1 MWYLPGGET
10 KNLVPVSALDFDA
23 RKQSG
28 VKQAEQMEKD
38 VQTSR
43 IPVWFDD
50 SLNTREPPSDPGCS
64 WDCVTSGADGGWKI
78 EPCHK
83 FITKEF
89 ESTLLE
95 FSNIKFL
102 VDCDDVLND
111 ITAPSTP
118 GLSVYRHSINIT
130 SLLLSQENSSS
141 NSSTPKTATPSPA
154 SGSSA
159 AAVAQIF
166 DMAMGMGGDASL
178 QGCASNEF
186 FFIAGHMLDRA
197 LPDTEVHVGSK
208 WDAANISFLADDNR
222 MHYIGPLDTKRAP
235 SGATSHV
242 LCDVEMTDLDWS
254 SDDEI
259 TYNNTIL
266 SPQLGD
272 HRNLECI
279 KKRTETQDST
289 NFFVFSDDVLES
301 EDNKMQASPL
311 SGSCL
316 IKTPPPSPSLR
327 NLWDSTGP
335 KTLVGYDKEATLYRK
350 EARLA
355 DKGTPADSARRGV
368 NLRKNPKMQ
377 KMARDGQK
385 HWHDKLMEMR
395 VQYDMANIDMM
406 HPQFAEQRLMCTVRD
421 LKCQKESLLIFL
433 HFAMQQRLISPLP
446 FVHPGDASAGFLGW
460 TGFFIHPGCGER
472 FRAGVEALF
481 PEPPKIN
488 TLYHLFRRS
497 GIVPEDWRRAWDG
510 KVPFLWKGKGTST

>member
-1 MWYLPGGET
+1 M
-10 KNLVPVSALDFDA
+10 S
-23 RKQSG
+23 RKQPS
-28 VKQAEQMEKD
+28 VDQAEQIERD

-50 SLNTREPPSDPGCS
+50 SLNTREPPTSDPGYSC
-64 WDCVTSGADGGWKI
+64 DGATGADGGWMI

-83 FITKEF
+83 VIMKEF
-89 ESTLLE
+89 ESTLLQ
-95 FSNIKFL
+95 FSFIEVIL
-102 VDCDDVLND
+102 DCDDVVNDD
-111 ITAPSTP
+111 ITAASTA
-118 GLSVYRHSINIT
+118 GLSVYPINTT
-130 SLLLSQENSSS
+130 SLLLSKENSIS
-141 NSSTPKTATPSPA
+141 NSSTPKTATPLPTF
-154 SGSSA
+154 GSSTP
-159 AAVAQIF
+159 AVAQIF
-166 DMAMGMGGDASL
+166 DMAMGMGGDVSL
-178 QGCASNEF
+178 QGCASNEYS
-186 FFIAGHMLDRA
+186 FIAGHMLDRA
-197 LPDTEVHVGSK
+197 LPDTEVHIGSK
-208 WDAANISFLADDNR
+208 RDVANISFLADDNR
-222 MHYIGPLDTKRAP
+222 MHDIGPL
-235 SGATSHV
+235 SHV

-259 TYNNTIL
+259 TYNDRIL
-266 SPQLGD
+266 RPQLGD

-279 KKRTETQDST
+279 KECTETH
-289 NFFVFSDDVLES
+289 
-301 EDNKMQASPL
+301 
-311 SGSCL
+311 
-316 IKTPPPSPSLR
+316 PSPSLR

-335 KTLVGYDKEATLYRK
+335 KTMVGYDMEATLYRK

-355 DKGTPADSARRGV
+355 DKDTDAPADSARRGV

-385 HWHDKLMEMR
+385 HWHDKLLEMR
-395 VQYDMANIDMM
+395 VQYDMANIDMI

-446 FVHPGDASAGFLGW
+446 FVHPGDGSAGFLGW

-510 KVPFLWKGKGTST
+510 KVPFLWKGKGTSA

>member
-1 MWYLPGGET
+1 M
-10 KNLVPVSALDFDA
+10 S
-23 RKQSG
+23 RKQPS
-28 VKQAEQMEKD
+28 VDQAEQIERD

-50 SLNTREPPSDPGCS
+50 SLKTREPPRSDPGYS
-64 WDCVTSGADGGWKI
+64 WDGVTGADGGWII

-83 FITKEF
+83 VIMKEF
-89 ESTLLE
+89 ESTLLQ
-95 FSNIKFL
+95 FSFIKFIL
-102 VDCDDVLND
+102 DCDDVVND
-111 ITAPSTP
+111 ITAACTA
-118 GLSVYRHSINIT
+118 GLSVYHMNNT

-154 SGSSA
+154 SGSSTP
-159 AAVAQIF
+159 AVAQIF
-166 DMAMGMGGDASL
+166 DMAMGMGGDVSL
-178 QGCASNEF
+178 QGCASNESSL
-186 FFIAGHMLDRA
+186 IARHMLDRA

-208 WDAANISFLADDNR
+208 RDAANISSLADDNR
-222 MHYIGPLDTKRAP
+222 MHDIGPL
-235 SGATSHV
+235 SHV

-259 TYNNTIL
+259 TYNDRIL
-266 SPQLGD
+266 TPQLGD
-272 HRNLECI
+272 HRNPEYI
-279 KKRTETQDST
+279 KERTETQDST

-301 EDNKMQASPL
+301 ADNKMQASPL

-316 IKTPPPSPSLR
+316 IKTPPPSSSLR

-335 KTLVGYDKEATLYRK
+335 KTMVGYDMEATLYRK

-355 DKGTPADSARRGV
+355 DKDTDAPADSARRGV

-385 HWHDKLMEMR
+385 HWHDKLLEMR
-395 VQYDMANIDMM
+395 VQYDMANIDMI

-446 FVHPGDASAGFLGW
+446 FVHPGDGSAGFLGW

-510 KVPFLWKGKGTST
+510 KVPFLWKRKGTSA

>member
-1 MWYLPGGET
+1 
-10 KNLVPVSALDFDA
+10 
-23 RKQSG
+23 
-28 VKQAEQMEKD
+28 MEKD

-50 SLNTREPPSDPGCS
+50 SLNTRETPPSKPGCS
-64 WDCVTSGADGGWKI
+64 WDCVTGGADGCWKI

-83 FITKEF
+83 FIMKEF

-111 ITAPSTP
+111 ITAASTP
-118 GLSVYRHSINIT
+118 ALSVYRHSINNT
-130 SLLLSQENSSS
+130 SPLLSQENSSS
-141 NSSTPKTATPSPA
+141 NSSTHKTATPSPA
-154 SGSSA
+154 TGSSA
-159 AAVAQIF
+159 ADVAQIF

-208 WDAANISFLADDNR
+208 RDGAKISFLADDNR
-222 MHYIGPLDTKRAP
+222 MHDIGPLATTRAQ
-235 SGATSHV
+235 
-242 LCDVEMTDLDWS
+242 MTDLDWS

-259 TYNNTIL
+259 TYNDRIL

-279 KKRTETQDST
+279 RERTETQDST
-289 NFFVFSDDVLES
+289 NFFVFPDDATVLES
-301 EDNKMQASPL
+301 GDNKMQASTL

-316 IKTPPPSPSLR
+316 IKTPPRSPSLW

-335 KTLVGYDKEATLYRK
+335 KTLVGYDKEAALYSK
-350 EARLA
+350 ESRLS
-355 DKGTPADSARRGV
+355 DKDTDANSVRRGV

-421 LKCQKESLLIFL
+421 LKCQKESFLIFL

-446 FVHPGDASAGFLGW
+446 FVHPGDESAGFLGW

-497 GIVPEDWRRAWDG
+497 GIVPEDWRRAWGG
-510 KVPFLWKGKGTST
+510 KVPFLWKGKGKSA

>member
-1 MWYLPGGET
+1 
-10 KNLVPVSALDFDA
+10 
-23 RKQSG
+23 
-28 VKQAEQMEKD
+28 
-38 VQTSR
+38 
-43 IPVWFDD
+43 
-50 SLNTREPPSDPGCS
+50 
-64 WDCVTSGADGGWKI
+64 
-78 EPCHK
+78 
-83 FITKEF
+83 
-89 ESTLLE
+89 
-95 FSNIKFL
+95 
-102 VDCDDVLND
+102 
-111 ITAPSTP
+111 
-118 GLSVYRHSINIT
+118 
-130 SLLLSQENSSS
+130 
-141 NSSTPKTATPSPA
+141 
-154 SGSSA
+154 
-159 AAVAQIF
+159 
-166 DMAMGMGGDASL
+166 MGMGGDASL

-186 FFIAGHMLDRA
+186 SFIAGHILDRA

-208 WDAANISFLADDNR
+208 RDAANISFLADDNR
-222 MHYIGPLDTKRAP
+222 MHDIGPLATTRAP
-235 SGATSHV
+235 SAATSYV
-242 LCDVEMTDLDWS
+242 LCDVEMTNLDWS
-254 SDDEI
+254 SDDEMKC
-259 TYNNTIL
+259 NDKIL

-272 HRNLECI
+272 HRNPECI
-279 KKRTETQDST
+279 KERTETQDST
-289 NFFVFSDDVLES
+289 NFVFSDDVLES

-316 IKTPPPSPSLR
+316 IKTPPPPPTLR
-327 NLWDSTGP
+327 NLWDSTAP
-335 KTLVGYDKEATLYRK
+335 KTLVGYDKEAILYRK

-355 DKGTPADSARRGV
+355 HKDTDAPADKDTDAPADSSRRGV

-385 HWHDKLMEMR
+385 HWHDKLMKMR

-446 FVHPGDASAGFLGW
+446 FVHPGDESAGFLGW

-510 KVPFLWKGKGTST
+510 KVPFLWKGKGTSA